1 MSGLFKLLV
10 LSSPHQFQLLQS
22 LVPTEDS
29 NVRLQSSAYQQQ
41 LMAGS
46 LKQSVGHLG
55 IALQMAIQFKS
66 SIWSM
71 CDSNLTGNLMKLDR
85 LLSKVSSEGCKVRNQ
100 LLSCFEVTDLVGTKE
115 NKSHSLQK
123 RIRIIERGNSQ

>member
-29 NVRLQSSAYQQQ
+29 NVRLQSSGYQQQ

-55 IALQMAIQFKS
+55 IALQMAIQVKY
-66 SIWSM
+66 M
-71 CDSNLTGNLMKLDR
+71 VN
-85 LLSKVSSEGCKVRNQ
+85 V
-100 LLSCFEVTDLVGTKE
+100 
-115 NKSHSLQK
+115 
-123 RIRIIERGNSQ
+123 